1 MRPLLFAFVLVTA
14 GAAVAGPKPGEE
26 GTPEFEKATGLVKQ
40 LGHPRFPVREAAA
53 TQLVEMGHAAVPALR
68 QGAKADDQE
77 VRSRS
82 AALLPQA
89 KAAGWKRMSDALL
102 AKPEEKYDLPLLA
115 DWDKLIGKSDTASR
129 KLFANI
135 LQTDG
140 DFLDQVAADRK
151 KAAAI
156 CAARCEAIL
165 DQVRSPEGQRKA
177 ELGSL
182 TAVLFVDTLSPARFS
197 RSEDMPAYLLK
208 NPGLAESFDAAE
220 TGPPIRRLLI
230 RWVEAQP
237 AYSPVAKVQFAELA
251 RKKPFPEA
259 VPVLAKLAKDTA
271 NRQLIMR
278 LLAIEALG
286 AAGSKDAAAA
296 LAELVPDATVM
307 LRLGGPDGPE
317 GPRFGEQALA
327 ASLILH
333 GKKVED
339 YGLTSTKQY
348 FFPPVGKD
356 NIPMTVYGFR
366 DDEARAKA
374 IRKWEAEVA
383 AKDGGK
389 K

>member
-1 MRPLLFAFVLVTA
+1 MRCVLVALLLVTT
-14 GAAVAGPKPGEE
+14 GAVVAGPKPGEE

-40 LGHPRFPVREAAA
+40 LGDPRFPVREAAA
-53 TQLVEMGHAAVPALR
+53 RQLVEMGHAAAPALR
-68 QGAKADDQE
+68 QGSKADDQE

-82 AALLPQA
+82 SALLPQA
-89 KAAGWKRMSDALL
+89 KAAGWKRLAEALV
-102 AKPEEKYDLPLLA
+102 AKPEEKHDLPLLA
-115 DWDKLIGKSDTASR
+115 DWNKLIGKSDAASR

-140 DFLDQVAADRK
+140 DFLDQVAAERE

-156 CAARCEAIL
+156 CAARSEAIFNL
-165 DQVRSPEGQRKA
+165 VRRPGGQRKA

-182 TAVLFVDTLSPARFS
+182 AAVLFVDALSPAGVS
-197 RSEDMPAYLLK
+197 TSESVPAYLLK
-208 NPGLAESFDAAE
+208 NPGIAESFDAAE
-220 TGPPIRRLLI
+220 TGPAVRRLLI
-230 RWVEAQP
+230 RWLEAQP

-251 RKKPFPEA
+251 RRKPFPEA
-259 VPVLAKLAKDTA
+259 VPVLATLAKDTA
-271 NRQLIMR
+271 NRQLILR

-286 AAGSKDAAAA
+286 AAGGKDAATA
-296 LAELVPDATVM
+296 LAEFVPDATVI
-307 LRLGGPDGPE
+307 LRLGGPDGPD

-356 NIPMTVYGFR
+356 NIPMTVYGVR

-374 IRKWEAEVA
+374 IRKWAAEIA
-383 AKDGGK
+383 TKGSGK